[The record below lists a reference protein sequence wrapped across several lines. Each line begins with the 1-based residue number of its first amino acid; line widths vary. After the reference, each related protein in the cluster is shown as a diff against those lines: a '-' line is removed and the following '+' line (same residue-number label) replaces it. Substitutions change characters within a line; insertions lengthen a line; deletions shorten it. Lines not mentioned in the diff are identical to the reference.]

1 MSSKSFAASLAGPSL
16 LTILDL
22 NVFYAWPL
30 LHRCL
35 FNMQDVCFF
44 LKSESLTH
52 STNSKDFCFDGDP
65 RRTSPCSSV
74 DSSFITLSS
83 LVPLFTATQTPESSH
98 ALAVFHPHLKG
109 QPQRPSPIKNSG
121 KHLNLAVYPDLNLPL
136 GRSSLITS
144 LGAPLLGQSFLRNVP
159 SVTLMA

>member
-1 MSSKSFAASLAGPSL
+1 MSSKSFAASLAGPSS

-30 LHRCL
+30 LHRGL
-35 FNMQDVCFF
+35 FNMQDVWFF
-44 LKSESLTH
+44 FSEIREL
-52 STNSKDFCFDGDP
+52 NAQYKFK
-65 RRTSPCSSV
+65 RLLLWRWSSEDLSV
-74 DSSFITLSS
+74 LFRWLLIHHIVSS
-83 LVPLFTATQTPESSH
+83 PLFTATQTPESSH